1 MAKNKDVVFSS
12 EREEARRER
21 NKILI
26 PIAAVLLLVILA
38 VVLALVLRAARGA
51 SFAGPADASYPYS
64 WSVNKKGVM
73 TLELSTGDSDTLH
86 WRSVSVDTQGV
97 LEVTEPSRQPK
108 QKHRF
113 VLTPLET
120 GRSLATFRLS
130 DDAQGGS
137 DVYELVLQLEVSRDE
152 EDALTTALL
161 NGTERSIQPSL
172 EGGEETVYPYTISQ
186 NNNGELVIHCS
197 TEGNSSLIDWQLSS
211 DNEEAAV
218 PSGVFSMGI
227 YTEAFIRPGTVPG
240 DAVVTLSSA
249 RAGTSIQMIC
259 KLGEDGSLTVL
270 EHRIEGGT
278 ENVDWRN
285 PVDSDSD
292 FVLDLS
298 GMNIDGEGE

>member
-1 MAKNKDVVFSS
+1 M
-12 EREEARRER
+12 
-21 NKILI
+21 
-26 PIAAVLLLVILA
+26 
-38 VVLALVLRAARGA
+38 
-51 SFAGPADASYPYS
+51 
-64 WSVNKKGVM
+64 
-73 TLELSTGDSDTLH
+73 
-86 WRSVSVDTQGV
+86 
-97 LEVTEPSRQPK
+97 
-108 QKHRF
+108 
-113 VLTPLET
+113 
-120 GRSLATFRLS
+120 
-130 DDAQGGS
+130 
-137 DVYELVLQLEVSRDE
+137 YELVLQLEVSRDE

-211 DNEEAAV
+211 DNEEAAI